1 MSTSSTAPDHA
12 QQVAER
18 ISREF
23 NERLCAFLARA
34 IERRRA
40 EEYRLRLEMSL

>member
-1 MSTSSTAPDHA
+1 MQNPTNDYAH
-12 QQVAER
+12 QVAER

-34 IERRRA
+34 VARRTAA
-40 EEYRLRLEMSL
+40 ELRLDDASAKA